1 MQLENVK
8 IFSEYEKQFKV
19 KYHGLNNKIGYDND
33 KMYFAFEVI
42 DDCKA
47 YNFRLEVDLPVNG
60 DHTCRLYY
68 LHDVIKMQPVV
79 FKESR
84 KPMEMNIQNAIH
96 AAKFMIEHINKV
108 MFAVD
113 DFLIEFNLNCSE
125 RRNEILNDVKTSRS
139 VKEVCFDNRYKLTD
153 EFIADIAYA
162 YAALSAVTQH
172 PFTPDGNKE
181 FRLDTAVIASKLNNS
196 LNRQTK
202 INHVISTHAL
212 LCAYALLVH
221 IDIDGDSTW
230 KELTTEHGTKTYV
243 QLSEEIV
250 NVLNSI

>member
-1 MQLENVK
+1 MKLENVK
-8 IFSEYEKQFKV
+8 LFTEYERQFKA
-19 KYHGLNNKIGYDND
+19 KYHGLYNKIAYDKD
-33 KMYFAFEVI
+33 KMYFTFEVI
-42 DDCKA
+42 A
-47 YNFRLEVDLPVNG
+47 NRMSYTFRLEVDPPVNG

-68 LHDVIKMQPVV
+68 MHDKIKMQPVV

-96 AAKFMIEHINKV
+96 AATFMIEHINKV

-113 DFLIEFNLNCSE
+113 DFLNVFNLNCSE
-125 RRNEILNDVKTSRS
+125 RRNEILENVKTSRS
-139 VKEVCFDNRYKLTD
+139 VQDVCFNNRYKLTD

-181 FRLDTAVIASKLNNS
+181 FRLSTADIASKLTNS

-202 INHVISTHAL
+202 INHVISAHAL

-230 KELTTEHGTKTYV
+230 KELMTEDRTTTYV